1 MNINVHIERLVLVGI
16 PVTSRQ
22 REALHAAVERE
33 LVRLL
38 SAGRLSP
45 ELLPGGTV
53 PSVRANSIEL
63 EDESSP
69 LHLGHQIARAVYR
82 GIGDGPK
89 SAGHDR
95 SQRR

>member
-1 MNINVHIERLVLVGI
+1 MNITVHIERLILVGI
-16 PVTSRQ
+16 PVTPRQ

-33 LVRLL
+33 LARLL

-45 ELLPGGTV
+45 ELLPGGAV
-53 PSVRANSIEL
+53 PSVRANSIQL
-63 EDESSP
+63 ADESSP
-69 LHLGHQIARAVYR
+69 LHLGREIARAVYR
-82 GIGDGPK
+82 GIGDGPN